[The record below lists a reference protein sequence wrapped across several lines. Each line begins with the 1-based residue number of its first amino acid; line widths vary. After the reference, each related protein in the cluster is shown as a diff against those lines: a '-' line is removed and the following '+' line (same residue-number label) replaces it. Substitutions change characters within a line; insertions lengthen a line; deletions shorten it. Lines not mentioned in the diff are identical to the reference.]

1 MASQTTAQPTNTAQT
16 DANAD
21 GSEGDQ
27 VVSMLN
33 AQVANMAAP
42 VKAAAATTPCN
53 QSYTDKNGK
62 QKGTN
67 IAITTATDQ
76 HIDIFVPEN
85 PAKRVTVHKTEGV
98 AVQESDDDHLD
109 PAD

>member
-1 MASQTTAQPTNTAQT
+1 MGQTTAQTAAQT
-16 DANAD
+16 DANV
-21 GSEGDQ
+21 SEGEQ
-27 VVSMLN
+27 IVSMLN
-33 AQVANMAAP
+33 AQVANMAPP
-42 VKAAAATTPCN
+42 VKAAATTPCN

-98 AVQESDDDHLD
+98 AV
-109 PAD
+109 